1 MIYNESKY
9 NTSWKT
15 EKLSGLGVFSRGI
28 SKHRPRNDPRLFTG
42 GGYPL
47 VQTGEIKEANLFI
60 TSHTQEYGEFGLQQ
74 SRLWDAGTLCITIAA
89 NIAETAILSY
99 PMCFPD
105 SVVGFQANKAVSSEL
120 FMYYVFDYIRTAIQG
135 AATGSAQDN
144 INIDYLT
151 SLEFKIPS
159 KEYQDKIV
167 GIVGSLDRMILKNEQ
182 INDNLQQQLRLLYDY
197 WFTQFDFPD
206 ENGKPYR
213 SSGGAMVWNS
223 TLKAEIP
230 LGWTVGVLSDC
241 IAKVSTGLN
250 PRDNFKLGNGSI
262 RYITVKNLTM
272 SGVLDFSGCDTIDE
286 TAQTL
291 IHRRSDISKGDILF
305 ASIPPLG
312 RCYLIEQNP
321 TDWEINESVFSI
333 RPNIE
338 MTTAEFL
345 YSYFTSPAF
354 IKGATSSSTGSV
366 FKGIRI
372 NTLLDTKVLIPPYR
386 IASAFSA
393 KVRGLFSMLDK
404 NAAEISTL
412 SGIRDWLLPMLM
424 NGQATIS
431 D

>member
-159 KEYQDKIV
+159 KEYQNKIV

-182 INDNLQQQLRLLYDY
+182 INDNL
-197 WFTQFDFPD
+197 
-206 ENGKPYR
+206 
-213 SSGGAMVWNS
+213 
-223 TLKAEIP
+223 
-230 LGWTVGVLSDC
+230 
-241 IAKVSTGLN
+241 
-250 PRDNFKLGNGSI
+250 
-262 RYITVKNLTM
+262 
-272 SGVLDFSGCDTIDE
+272 
-286 TAQTL
+286 
-291 IHRRSDISKGDILF
+291 
-305 ASIPPLG
+305 
-312 RCYLIEQNP
+312 
-321 TDWEINESVFSI
+321 
-333 RPNIE
+333 
-338 MTTAEFL
+338 
-345 YSYFTSPAF
+345 
-354 IKGATSSSTGSV
+354 
-366 FKGIRI
+366 
-372 NTLLDTKVLIPPYR
+372 
-386 IASAFSA
+386 
-393 KVRGLFSMLDK
+393 
-404 NAAEISTL
+404 AA
-412 SGIRDWLLPMLM
+412 
-424 NGQATIS
+424 
-431 D
+431 

>member
-1 MIYNESKY
+1 LIYNESKY

-182 INDNLQQQLRLLYDY
+182 INDNLQQMAHMTFMHCF
-197 WFTQFDFPD
+197 W
-206 ENGKPYR
+206 GKPTN
-213 SSGGAMVWNS
+213 GTIG
-223 TLKAEIP
+223 EILIEHEKSP
-230 LGWTVGVLSDC
+230 IQVGQAKNTVGSYPFFTSGDAVLRWKSSLIDGRNIFMNTGGNAGVKFYVGKAAYSTDTWCVSARDGLSDYLYLFLDS
-241 IAKVSTGLN
+241 IKPELSQKFFQGTGLKHLQKPILKN
-250 PRDNFKLGNGSI
+250 RPMYIPSKDELEVFNHSVIPWLTLVSDNI
-262 RYITVKNLTM
+262 R
-272 SGVLDFSGCDTIDE
+272 
-286 TAQTL
+286 
-291 IHRRSDISKGDILF
+291 
-305 ASIPPLG
+305 
-312 RCYLIEQNP
+312 
-321 TDWEINESVFSI
+321 ESE
-333 RPNIE
+333 R
-338 MTTAEFL
+338 L
-345 YSYFTSPAF
+345 
-354 IKGATSSSTGSV
+354 
-366 FKGIRI
+366 
-372 NTLLDTKVLIPPYR
+372 
-386 IASAFSA
+386 
-393 KVRGLFSMLDK
+393 
-404 NAAEISTL
+404 AAL
-412 SGIRDWLLPMLM
+412 RDWLLPMLM
-424 NGQATIS
+424 NGQATIE